1 MNLLTDEI
9 ETLAESVKFK
19 IMANKAR
26 FAVYVDEAGRLTLER
41 PNEPRRRKCLPDT
54 DLVGLYTAAAR
65 RADIE
70 DDLRVRLAEIRH

>member
-65 RADIE
+65 CADIE
-70 DDLRVRLAEIRH
+70 DDLRVRLGEIGH